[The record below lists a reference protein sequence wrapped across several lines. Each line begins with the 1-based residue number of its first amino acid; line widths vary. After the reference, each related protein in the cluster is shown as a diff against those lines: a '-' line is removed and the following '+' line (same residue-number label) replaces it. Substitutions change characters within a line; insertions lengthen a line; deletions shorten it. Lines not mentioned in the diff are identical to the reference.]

1 MRRSSLLALLG
12 FVALTSIA
20 GGAVMVVVAW
30 LGPDRLGI
38 PPEMMLPPDLLQ
50 GSPFNTYLIPGLLL
64 SLIIG
69 GFHLAGFIL
78 LIRHHRQAP
87 FAAAAAGF
95 SILIWIFVQ
104 TVFVPFSVLQAVY
117 FAAGLAELGFLL
129 LLLGLIGPAGR
140 QEPLKSRT
148 PWNSRDIRPWRRQR
162 PQRMPEL

>member
-20 GGAVMVVVAW
+20 GGAVMVAGAW
-30 LGPDRLGI
+30 LGADRLGI

-64 SLIIG
+64 SLIVG
-69 GFHLAGFIL
+69 GFHVAGFIL
-78 LIRHHRQAP
+78 LMRHHRQA
-87 FAAAAAGF
+87 ALATAAAGF

-129 LLLGLIGPAGR
+129 LLLGLLAPVHR
-140 QEPLKSRT
+140 QEPVKNTRT
-148 PWNSRDIRPWRRQR
+148 P
-162 PQRMPEL
+162 